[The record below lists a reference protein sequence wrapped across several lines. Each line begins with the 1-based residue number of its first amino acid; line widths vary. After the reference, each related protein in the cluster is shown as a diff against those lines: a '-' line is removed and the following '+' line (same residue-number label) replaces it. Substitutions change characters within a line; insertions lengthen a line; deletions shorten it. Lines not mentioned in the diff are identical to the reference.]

1 MIELD
6 FIKGDGLLPAIAQ
19 DYKTNEI
26 LMLGYINQES
36 WHETLK
42 SGYATYWSRSRNELW
57 KKGDTSGNLQE
68 VKQLLVDCDSDTV
81 IFKVNQIGDAACHLG
96 YRSCFHRTIDGEF
109 IGELIFDPKEVYT
122 SKKH

>member
-6 FIKGDGLLPAIAQ
+6 FGKSDGLLPAIAQ
-19 DYKTNEI
+19 DYETNEI
-26 LMLGYINQES
+26 LMLGYINEES
-36 WHETLK
+36 WQETQK

-68 VKQLLVDCDSDTV
+68 IKEILVDCDNDTV

-96 YRSCFHRTIDGEF
+96 YRSCFFRNVKEEVVGD
-109 IGELIFDPKEVYT
+109 LIFDPKEVY
-122 SKKH
+122 KK